1 MRKKHKVDEDFV
13 QEEAGKVTEH
23 DIDDALNK
31 KSRIEEKI
39 LSSGTMRKYAE
50 VIKQMFLMLNDY
62 RKGAYRDVPWLTIS
76 TLVFI
81 LIYVLNPLDLIPDF
95 IPIIG
100 YLDDATVL
108 VLGLNWIQT
117 DLHKYLKWKEKQEA
131 EESLK

>member
-1 MRKKHKVDEDFV
+1 MRKKHKVDEDIV
-13 QEEAGKVTEH
+13 RQGAEKITEE
-23 DIDDALNK
+23 DLDDALDK

-50 VIKQMFLMLNDY
+50 IIRQMFLMLNDY
-62 RKGAYRDVPWLTIS
+62 RKGNYKDVPWLTIS

-117 DLHKYLKWKEKQEA
+117 DLHKYLKWKEEEEA
-131 EESLK
+131 REEI

>member
-13 QEEAGKVTEH
+13 RQGAEKITEE
-23 DIDDALNK
+23 DLDDALDK

-50 VIKQMFLMLNDY
+50 IIRQMFLMLNDY
-62 RKGAYRDVPWLTIS
+62 RKGNYKDVPWLTIS

-117 DLHKYLKWKEKQEA
+117 DLHKYLKWKEEEEA
-131 EESLK
+131 REEI